1 MLDKFKYLKFKEVN
15 TPFDPSLKLE
25 KNSGRAMAQREYASA
40 IGCLMYLM
48 QCTRPD
54 VAFAVSKLSR
64 FTSNPS
70 VEHWKAIGRVF
81 GYLMKTKRLGLQ
93 YSKFPA
99 VLEGYTD
106 ESWISNVENNVSTTG

>member
-25 KNSGRAMAQREYASA
+25 KNSRRAVAQLEYASA
-40 IGCLMYLM
+40 IGYLMYFM

-54 VAFAVSKLSR
+54 IAFVVSKLSR

-70 VEHWKAIGRVF
+70 VEHWKVIGRVF
-81 GYLMKTKRLGLQ
+81 GHQLKTKGLGLQ

-106 ESWISNVENNVSTTG
+106 ASWISNV